1 MPPGRGARGREHAL
15 EKWSGVG
22 RCPASS
28 RWFFVRRYA
37 DRAKQIVNTAVVN
50 EDPNDKL
57 IRELREEVERLRA
70 LASGAAPPAVDIE
83 NLTAQARK
91 EAEERAA
98 REIQEAKQQL
108 EESQRLIAQM
118 SKSWE
123 EKLHDASVL
132 EEQKKLAMIEMGI
145 AVTDEELSLPQL
157 VNMNEDP
164 IKAGAIIYAL
174 RPGRTTVGKPD
185 APAPQAIKLVGLN
198 MSLPSPFP
206 PPRHPVPYD
215 THVLHPHGVLNRLQ
229 SFDHPPRCPHLP
241 PSALLAV
248 LTCRARGGG
257 GAGQRSMR
265 FSSTRAARFASR
277 KSAPPRRVPRNRR
290 LAAAAC
296 WVPRRSVQR
305 ESV

>member
-1 MPPGRGARGREHAL
+1 L

-185 APAPQAIKLVGLN
+185 APAPQTIKLVGLN
-198 MSLPSPFP
+198 MSLSPL
-206 PPRHPVPYD
+206 RHPRASSPRNVES
-215 THVLHPHGVLNRLQ
+215 TR
-229 SFDHPPRCPHLP
+229 FDHSPSRPHLP

-248 LTCRARGGG
+248 LTCRARGGRGRSAEHAMLFNDG
-257 GAGQRSMR
+257 GRVSLQKVGAAKARPPQPAPRGGGLLGSASERAERGRARERARARERERERERARAREHSM
-265 FSSTRAARFASR
+265 
-277 KSAPPRRVPRNRR
+277 
-290 LAAAAC
+290 
-296 WVPRRSVQR
+296 Q
-305 ESV
+305 